1 MRSALFLELIDRLEG
16 LDVDDGARRAFR
28 RLLLEIGSRH
38 GISGLER
45 DEQLDFVRGL
55 LALRVSR
62 PTIRDRLMALYS
74 VSRRQAYRL
83 IHEALK
89 AVPREPLIGTHEVDN
104 D

>member
-1 MRSALFLELIDRLEG
+1 MRSAPFLEIIDRLEG

-28 RLLLEIGSRH
+28 RLLLEIGTQH

-45 DEQLDFVRGL
+45 DEQLAYVRRL

-74 VSRRQAYRL
+74 ISRSQAYRL
-83 IHEALK
+83 IGEALQLSLK
-89 AVPREPLIGTHEVDN
+89 SS
-104 D
+104 

>member
-1 MRSALFLELIDRLEG
+1 MRSLPFLEIIDRLEG

-28 RLLLEIGSRH
+28 RLLVEIGTRH

-74 VSRRQAYRL
+74 ISRSQAYRL
-83 IHEALK
+83 IGEALQLCQK
-89 AVPREPLIGTHEVDN
+89 SP
-104 D
+104 